1 MLNDAILMLNNTI
14 KKIDGAYSYATIR
27 AYRADFLKF
36 IQFCNLN
43 NTSALPATSQSVANF
58 IIQLINDSLC
68 SASIRRA
75 VAGISAIHRLNRL
88 EDPTKDPDV
97 NIEMRRMYRKLGR
110 FSKQAYG
117 ISKNELNL
125 MIKSQDNSLH
135 GIRNKA
141 LLLTAYDTLCRRS
154 ELTQLLIEDLKF
166 NADGTGQILLRKSKV
181 DQEAKGNILK
191 LNIETTKAIKNWIT
205 ISKIENGFLFRGID
219 REGELNRSLSVGQIN
234 RIFKKIAH
242 DANLNKETINKIS
255 GHSFR
260 VGAARDLA
268 QNGNDFPTLMSKGRW
283 SKVDTVMKY
292 IQS

>member
-1 MLNDAILMLNNTI
+1 MNDTAKDILDKTV

-27 AYRADFLKF
+27 AYRADFIKF
-36 IQFCNLN
+36 IEFCDLN
-43 NTSALPATSQSVANF
+43 SSLALPAKSQSVTTF
-58 IIQLINDSLC
+58 IIQLINDGLC

-75 VAGISAIHRLNRL
+75 VAGISAVHRLNRF

-97 NIEMRRMYRKLGR
+97 NIEMRRMHRKLGR

-125 MIKSQDNSLH
+125 MINSQDDSLH

-141 LLLTAYDTLCRRS
+141 LLLTAYGTLCRRS
-154 ELTQLLIEDLKF
+154 ELTQLLVEDLKF
-166 NADGTGQILLRKSKV
+166 TDDGTGHILLRKSKV

-191 LNIETTKAIKNWIT
+191 FDSETTKAIRTWIKN
-205 ISKIENGFLFRGID
+205 SKIENGFLFRGID
-219 REGELNRSLSVGQIN
+219 REEKLNESLSVGQIN
-234 RIFKKIAH
+234 RIFKKIARN
-242 DANLNKETINKIS
+242 ANLNKETINRIS

-268 QNGNDFPTLMSKGRW
+268 KNGNDFPTLMSKGRW
-283 SKVDTVMKY
+283 SKIDTVMKY
-292 IQS
+292 IQN

>member
-1 MLNDAILMLNNTI
+1 MKNITVTTLSQTI
-14 KKIDGAYSYATIR
+14 KKIEGAYAYSTIR

-36 IQFCNLN
+36 IEFCDLN
-43 NTSALPATSQSVANF
+43 NSPALPANSQSVANF
-58 IIQLINDSLC
+58 IIQLIDDGLC

-75 VAGISAIHRLNRL
+75 VAGISAIHRINRL

-97 NIEMRRMYRKLGR
+97 NIEMRRMHRKLGR

-117 ISKNELNL
+117 ISKAELQL
-125 MIKSQDNSLH
+125 MINSQDDSIH
-135 GIRNKA
+135 EIRNIA

-154 ELTQLLIEDLKF
+154 ELTQLLVQDLKF
-166 NADGTGQILLRKSKV
+166 NEDGTGQVLLRKSKI

-191 LNIETTKAIKNWIT
+191 FDLETTKALKTWLS
-205 ISKIENGFLFRGID
+205 ISEIRNGFLFRGID
-219 REGELNRSLSVGQIN
+219 RERKLNGSLSVGQIN

-242 DANLNKETINKIS
+242 DANLNKETVGRIS

-260 VGAARDLA
+260 IGAARDLA
-268 QNGNDFPTLMSKGRW
+268 QNGNDFPKLMSKGRW
-283 SKVDTVMKY
+283 SKIDTVMKY

>member
-1 MLNDAILMLNNTI
+1 MNSEKLLLNTLT
-14 KKIDGAYSYATIR
+14 KIEGAYSYATIR

-36 IQFCNLN
+36 IEFCNSN
-43 NTSALPATSQSVANF
+43 NTLALPASSLSVAKF
-58 IIQLINDSLC
+58 IIKLVDDGLC

-75 VAGISAIHRLNRL
+75 VAGISAIHQLNRL

-97 NIEMRRMYRKLGR
+97 NIEMRRMHRKLGR

-117 ISKNELNL
+117 VSKTELQL
-125 MIKSQDNSLH
+125 MVNSQDDSLH
-135 GIRNKA
+135 GFRNKA

-154 ELTQLLIEDLKF
+154 ELTQLLVQDLKF
-166 NADGTGQILLRKSKV
+166 NEDGTGQILLRKSKV
-181 DQEAKGNILK
+181 DQEAKGNVLK
-191 LNIETTKAIKNWIT
+191 FNSETTTAIKIWVDN
-205 ISKIENGFLFRGID
+205 SKIENGFLFRGID
-219 REGELNRSLSVGQIN
+219 REDKLNESLSVGQIN

-283 SKVDTVMKY
+283 SKIDTVMKY
-292 IQS
+292 IQN

>member
-1 MLNDAILMLNNTI
+1 MNDTAKDILDKTV

-27 AYRADFLKF
+27 AYKADFIKF
-36 IQFCNLN
+36 IEFCDLN
-43 NTSALPATSQSVANF
+43 NSLALPANSQSVADF
-58 IIQLINDSLC
+58 IILLINDGLC

-97 NIEMRRMYRKLGR
+97 NIEMRRMHRKIGR

-117 ISKNELNL
+117 ISKTELQL
-125 MIKSQDNSLH
+125 MINSQDDSLH

-154 ELTQLLIEDLKF
+154 ELTQLLNDDLKF
-166 NADGTGQILLRKSKV
+166 NDDGTGQILLRKSKI
-181 DQEAKGNILK
+181 DQEAKGSILK
-191 LNIETTKAIKNWIT
+191 FDLETTKAIRTWVNN
-205 ISKIENGFLFRGID
+205 SKIKNGFLFRGID
-219 REGELNRSLSVGQIN
+219 REGKLNGSLSVGQIN

-242 DANLNKETINKIS
+242 DANLNKETINRIS

-268 QNGNDFPTLMSKGRW
+268 QNGYDFPTLMSKGRW
-283 SKVDTVMKY
+283 SKIDTVMKY